1 MAAMAEEQS
10 RSAAFPRF
18 RDEGANGGWFSFN
31 GSSLVPLLI
40 HVRSISHCLYTWHV
54 DESGRT
60 RSCLDVYSRAV
71 MRVESVQRAMINNRG
86 RRVDR
91 SSEHPFW
98 TYPVLPFVS
107 FYRSTLKWISFSF
120 TPFTFHLSFFPLSSN
135 RTYSKENMPF
145 NLSN

>member
-1 MAAMAEEQS
+1 MAEERS

-54 DESGRT
+54 HESGRT

-107 FYRSTLKWISFSF
+107 FCDQRRNESPFPF
-120 TPFTFHLSFFPLSSN
+120 TPFTFHFSFLSYRIELI
-135 RTYSKENMPF
+135 RKKMC
-145 NLSN
+145 L